1 MQINNILVPIDFSD
15 CSLNALRYALTLA
28 QDFHAKITVIN
39 GYKIPIPAADINYTF
54 DPAIYDDYEKEME
67 EKFSLLPGKI
77 PELNMVEVEYKVEM
91 AFPVEA
97 IEQEINEKSIDLV
110 VMGTKGASNLAEV
123 VIGSNTFHV
132 AKRATCPVLSI
143 PENIKSRKINNIAV
157 AVDLN
162 HVDENLPMRAPL
174 KIAEQYNA
182 AVHFLHVSDKPSEI
196 PYDQA
201 WEVLAYK
208 KEFEN
213 IENYFHFIENKN
225 IDEGINE
232 YLKNNEIDMLVML
245 PKKYAFFERLFK
257 RSVTRTMLLHAKI
270 PLLTIN

>member
-1 MQINNILVPIDFSD
+1 MQINNILVPIDFSE
-15 CSLNALRYALTLA
+15 CSLNALRYALTMA
-28 QDFHAKITVIN
+28 KDFKAKITVIN

-54 DPAIYDDYEKEME
+54 DPSIYDDYEKEMK

-97 IEQEINEKSIDLV
+97 VEQEISEKRIDLV

-132 AKRATCPVLSI
+132 AKRATCPVLAI
-143 PENIKSRKINNIAV
+143 PENIKSRKINNIAI

-162 HVDENLPMRAPL
+162 HENKDLPLRML
-174 KIAEQYNA
+174 IKIAEQYNA

-196 PYDQA
+196 PYEQA

-208 KEFEN
+208 KEFSD

-225 IDEGINE
+225 IEEGIND
-232 YLKNNEIDMLVML
+232 YLDHNDIDMLVLL
-245 PKKYAFFERLFK
+245 PKKHPFFEKLFK

>member
-1 MQINNILVPIDFSD
+1 MPINSILVPIDFSE

-28 QDFHAKITVIN
+28 KDFKAKITVIN

-54 DPAIYDDYEKEME
+54 DPEIYDDYEKEMK

-77 PELNMVEVEYKVEM
+77 PELNMVDVEYKVEM

-97 IEQEINEKSIDLV
+97 IEQEITERSIDLV
-110 VMGTKGASNLAEV
+110 VMGTKGASNLAEA
-123 VIGSNTFHV
+123 VIGSNTYHV
-132 AKRATCPVLSI
+132 AKRATCPVLAV
-143 PENIKSRKINNIAV
+143 PDNIKSRKINNIAI

-162 HVDENLPMRAPL
+162 HDDKDWPL
-174 KIAEQYNA
+174 KMLSNMAEQYNA

-208 KEFEN
+208 KEFEG

-225 IDEGINE
+225 TEEGIND
-232 YLKNNEIDMLVML
+232 YLEHNDIDMLVLL
-245 PKKYAFFERLFK
+245 PKKHPFFENLFK
-257 RSVTRTMLLHAKI
+257 RSVTRKMLLHAKI